1 MIFSTAAGGRT
12 ARMAALLLGF
22 GLSACSSANPTGELL
37 ESTGLGPTVAP
48 RADFVERS
56 RPQSLDYMTI
66 GTSDP
71 GRATAPRTPAEVK
84 AAEAELDA
92 ERARN
97 LARGTDAANLGGTP
111 PPPPVPTPAAQKPA
125 GKKPAPKTP

>member
-1 MIFSTAAGGRT
+1 
-12 ARMAALLLGF
+12 
-22 GLSACSSANPTGELL
+22 
-37 ESTGLGPTVAP
+37 
-48 RADFVERS
+48 
-56 RPQSLDYMTI
+56 MTI

-97 LARGTDAANLGGTP
+97 LARGTDAGQSRWHAAATAGSDAGRSKAGGKEARAENALIEATLSYDRRRTNAKDHAH
-111 PPPPVPTPAAQKPA
+111 V
-125 GKKPAPKTP
+125 